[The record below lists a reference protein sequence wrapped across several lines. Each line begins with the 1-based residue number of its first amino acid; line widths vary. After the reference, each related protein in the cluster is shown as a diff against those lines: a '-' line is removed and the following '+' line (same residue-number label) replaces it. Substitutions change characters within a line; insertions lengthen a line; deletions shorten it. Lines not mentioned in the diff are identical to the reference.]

1 MPTIKKEKA
10 IVKKVAKKST
20 KKSFDKKD
28 EFLEILN
35 SIGNIQNEKYDNK
48 NINNDKQMIEEQCKK
63 LLIKLIH
70 RNNTSL
76 MRAIDNA
83 IYDNYEDFNKLSKKN
98 ISFENKL
105 KTIVEKVS
113 EEIVKNNK

>member
-1 MPTIKKEKA
+1 MQTIKKEKA
-10 IVKKVAKKST
+10 AIKKVAKKST
-20 KKSFDKKD
+20 KKSLDKKD
-28 EFLEILN
+28 AFTELLN
-35 SIGNIQNEKYDNK
+35 SINSIPNEKYDDK

-63 LLIKLIH
+63 LLIKLTY

-98 ISFENKL
+98 ISFESKL

-113 EEIVKNNK
+113 EEVVKNNK